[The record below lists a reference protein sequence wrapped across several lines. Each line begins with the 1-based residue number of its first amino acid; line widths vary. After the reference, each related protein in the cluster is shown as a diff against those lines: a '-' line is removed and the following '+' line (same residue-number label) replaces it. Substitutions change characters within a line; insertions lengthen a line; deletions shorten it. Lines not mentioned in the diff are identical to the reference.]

1 MKRLA
6 LIPAFCA
13 ECASVAFD
21 FGAAVFLAIAEYFY
35 HFNGTKRDLRECGED
50 EN

>member
-21 FGAAVFLAIAEYFY
+21 FGAALSMALADYFY
-35 HFNGTKRDLRECGED
+35 CLANTKRDLRECDED
-50 EN
+50 AN